1 MKEHRENW
9 CDVRRRDVGKMK
21 RILDREVGEFGL
33 GLLRRRM
40 V

>member
-1 MKEHRENW
+1 MKEHRGNW
-9 CDVRRRDVGKMK
+9 YDARWRDVGKMK
-21 RILDREVGEFGL
+21 RILDREAGEFGL